1 MTDTTISVRIDK
13 NIKEK
18 MNMQEHINWSAI
30 LRRAILQHLENA
42 NKIDLERAKK
52 ASKEIDKIRKK
63 IREEAEKN
71 IEMDDSD
78 IPVHERFVKE
88 DDIKKIKKRR
98 I

>member
-1 MTDTTISVRIDK
+1 M
-13 NIKEK
+13 E
-18 MNMQEHINWSAI
+18 
-30 LRRAILQHLENA
+30 
-42 NKIDLERAKK
+42 
-52 ASKEIDKIRKK
+52 EIDKIRKK

-88 DDIKKIKKRR
+88 DEIKKIKKRR